1 MRLDHPLDDV
11 FSTAS
16 HVRILR
22 ALFGLPTGMG
32 RSGRD
37 LARRAAISHPRA
49 SQVLGDLAEQGLV
62 RVERL
67 PRADLYRLN
76 RGHVLAAPLD
86 DLFGLESKVRSEFVS
101 FLANELKSRRL
112 ALKQARLF
120 GSAARGDMTAR
131 SDADLA
137 LITSGDELDEVQAA
151 GEEIAEIARDRFGTR
166 INVLV
171 GAPSLERLT
180 GSRQPRRAVWRAIE
194 REGIDVLAPVSAAD

>member
-11 FSTAS
+11 LPTAS

-22 ALFGLPTGMG
+22 ALFGLPPGMG

-49 SQVLGDLAEQGLV
+49 SQVLSDLAEQGLV

-76 RGHVLAAPLD
+76 RGHVLATPLD
-86 DLFGLESKVRSEFVS
+86 DLFRRESKVRSEFLALV
-101 FLANELKSRRL
+101 ANELKSRRL
-112 ALKQARLF
+112 PLKEARFF
-120 GSAARGDMTAR
+120 GSVARGDMTAR

-137 LITSGDELDEVQAA
+137 LITSGDKVDVVRAA
-151 GEEIAEIARDRFGTR
+151 GEEIADTVRDRFGVR
-166 INVLV
+166 VNVLV
-171 GAPSLERLT
+171 GSPSLERLT
-180 GSRQPRRAVWRAIE
+180 GSRQARSAVWQAIE
-194 REGIDVLAPVSAAD
+194 REGIDVLTPVSAAD